1 MIHTLI
7 GKSYELGADGS
18 KDKIDCIHLVYTVLN
33 YLNIPT
39 ISFKQDW
46 YGASNR
52 EIIKDLR
59 QWGYRVPFPLYDGD
73 VTLNKNPNWAFGVVW
88 EGGILY
94 INHLSQKVAWISLA
108 NDIRAHC
115 YRSRS
120 I

>member
-7 GKSYELGADGS
+7 GKAYELGADGS
-18 KDKIDCIHLVYTVLN
+18 GDKIDCIHLVYTVLK

-39 ISFKQDW
+39 IPFNQDW
-46 YGASNR
+46 YSASSR
-52 EIIKDLR
+52 QVIKDLR
-59 QWGYRVPFPLYDGD
+59 QWGCRVPFPLYDGD
-73 VTLNKNPNWAFGVVW
+73 VTLDKNPNWAFGVVW

-94 INHLSQKVAWISLA
+94 INHLLQEVAWTSLA
-108 NDIRAHC
+108 NNIKVRC